1 MGGSAIATPA
11 FAILRN
17 RNLTF
22 THKVEDRG
30 FTLVVKA
37 SFVRVSTSCTRRLP
51 SFSHDLQSNDQWA
64 ADEPGTIQPGD
75 AHSNRRMVK
84 VFNQMLNSPGKSIP
98 QCSRSVAEAKAF

>member
-1 MGGSAIATPA
+1 MRGSAIATPA

-51 SFSHDLQSNDQWA
+51 SFSHDLQSNAQWA
-64 ADEPGTIQPGD
+64 ADSGSDFAHDPLVGKDQVGTPQQGGSATPL
-75 AHSNRRMVK
+75 R
-84 VFNQMLNSPGKSIP
+84 SIP
-98 QCSRSVAEAKAF
+98 LTTLAR